1 MSRTKEEMDYLRSI
15 GFCTFCGKNKV
26 VDEGHS
32 YCSSCRAY
40 FRELYQSRKE
50 KCKSWRENRSE
61 KAKAEERARKR
72 AYSAKRYRE
81 RKEKGLCISC
91 GKYRAMNGLVRCMI
105 CNDKENA
112 RQYRKRREAQNAG

>member
-1 MSRTKEEMDYLRSI
+1 MKRRIHLLGVLLAAVLLVTACGASSKYESASAEAPMAAPMEE
-15 GFCTFCGKNKV
+15 
-26 VDEGHS
+26 
-32 YCSSCRAY
+32 
-40 FRELYQSRKE
+40 
-50 KCKSWRENRSE
+50 
-61 KAKAEERARKR
+61 AKAEERARKR

-112 RQYRKRREAQNAG
+112 RQYRKRKEVKNAV